1 LFIGVAMKPFTSSGP
16 SSALDADADS
26 TSFSFCF
33 PEPAAPHPWFDGSSF
48 KSIAGKTRAALVVG
62 EDGVF
67 GDGGI

>member
-16 SSALDADADS
+16 SSALDADS

-33 PEPAAPHPWFDGSSF
+33 PEPAEPHPWFDGSSF

-67 GDGGI
+67 GDGDI